1 MNLRSKRHAVD
12 VLHGNKVRAV
22 GYPDLVD
29 MSDIRMIKRRGRF
42 CLTGKTAHP
51 LFVGRDVR
59 RQNLQSNG
67 TPKLHIAR
75 QVNLSHATL
84 AQRSK
89 NLVASQVQLSLRDPD
104 GQKRQLSEL
113 KGRVVVVNFWATW
126 CGPCKAEMPEFTK
139 VHAAYRDRGVEF
151 VGASADTRADRAKV
165 LEFVQSH
172 AIQFPI
178 WLEASLDHLEAF
190 GVAPVLPATVMVD
203 AQGRIA
209 ARIKGPTDAARLRAL
224 LDQLLL
230 ESSAA
235 AGSGAR
241 P

>member
-1 MNLRSKRHAVD
+1 MFTPLMRAIRFRFRLSVVPVALALSVVHAWPI
-12 VLHGNKVRAV
+12 LAA
-22 GYPDLVD
+22 
-29 MSDIRMIKRRGRF
+29 SDDGWV
-42 CLTGKTAHP
+42 A
-51 LFVGRDVR
+51 RDQR
-59 RQNLQSNG
+59 KAA
-67 TPKLHIAR
+67 PK
-75 QVNLSHATL
+75 
-84 AQRSK
+84 
-89 NLVASQVQLSLRDPD
+89 LSLRDLD

-165 LEFVQSH
+165 LEFVQTH

-190 GVAPVLPATVMVD
+190 RVAPVLPATVMVD

-209 ARIKGPTDAARLRAL
+209 ARIKGPTDAARLRTL

>member
-1 MNLRSKRHAVD
+1 MFTPLMRAIRFRLSVVPVALALSVVHAWPI
-12 VLHGNKVRAV
+12 LAS
-22 GYPDLVD
+22 
-29 MSDIRMIKRRGRF
+29 SDDGWV
-42 CLTGKTAHP
+42 A
-51 LFVGRDVR
+51 RDQR
-59 RQNLQSNG
+59 KAA
-67 TPKLHIAR
+67 PK
-75 QVNLSHATL
+75 
-84 AQRSK
+84 
-89 NLVASQVQLSLRDPD
+89 LSLRDPD

-209 ARIKGPTDAARLRAL
+209 ARIKGPTDAARLRTL

>member
-1 MNLRSKRHAVD
+1 MFTRLMGAIRFRLSIVPLALALSVGHAWQI
-12 VLHGNKVRAV
+12 LAW
-22 GYPDLVD
+22 PDDGWVA
-29 MSDIRMIKRRGRF
+29 REQRK
-42 CLTGKTAHP
+42 AA
-51 LFVGRDVR
+51 
-59 RQNLQSNG
+59 
-67 TPKLHIAR
+67 PK
-75 QVNLSHATL
+75 
-84 AQRSK
+84 
-89 NLVASQVQLSLRDPD
+89 LSLRDLD
-104 GQKRQLSEL
+104 GQKRQLSAL

-139 VHAAYRDRGVEF
+139 VHAVYRDRGVEF
-151 VGASADTRADRAKV
+151 VGATADTRAARAKV

-190 GVAPVLPATVMVD
+190 GVAPALPATVMVD
-203 AQGRIA
+203 VQGRIA

-235 AGSGAR
+235 GSAR
-241 P
+241 DRAALQRAHHFGEGQALP